1 MNNSVSLIRIC
12 FDSIMEQNLLPAD
25 LPEVQDLQ
33 NAVIGLER
41 EQLSLR
47 QKLNKAVD
55 MNDRTFAD
63 LDAARREV
71 TLLKRQLLEAQR
83 TIRNLESELKDA
95 DDAIDAKE
103 KELMEADN
111 LIADL
116 MEAADMPTDR
126 IVWG

>member
-1 MNNSVSLIRIC
+1 MNDSVFLIRVC

-33 NAVIGLER
+33 NAILRIER

-47 QKLNKAVD
+47 QKLNKTVD

-63 LDAARREV
+63 LDSARREV
-71 TLLKRQLLEAQR
+71 NLLKRQLKMAED
-83 TIRNLESELKDA
+83 TIRHMEKDLKDA
-95 DDAIDAKE
+95 DDTIDARE
-103 KELMEADN
+103 RELMEADN
-111 LIADL
+111 LIKDL
-116 MEAADMPTDR
+116 METADMPTDR